1 MVNAA
6 MRTYNY
12 FALGGQDAYGQPTTS
27 TEPIGTV
34 KMAISIT
41 SQSVQDNI
49 NYSGA
54 TYMGLTHTLLDDSC
68 VIQYG
73 DKRLKVLYVNPT
85 GRFIQVFMGDE

>member
-1 MVNAA
+1 MINAA
-6 MRTYNY
+6 MKTYNY
-12 FALGGQDAYGQPTTS
+12 FTIGEQDAYGQPVTS
-27 TEPIGTV
+27 TEPSGAV

>member
-1 MVNAA
+1 MINAN
-6 MRTYNY
+6 MRHYDY
-12 FALGGQDAYGQPTTS
+12 FTLGAEDAYGQPVIS
-27 TEPIGTV
+27 TEPTGTV

-54 TYMGLTHTLLDDSC
+54 TYMGLTHTLLDDTC

-73 DKRLKVLYVNPT
+73 DKRLKVLYINPT
-85 GRFIQVFMGDE
+85 GRFIQVFMEEE

>member
-1 MVNAA
+1 MINAN
-6 MRTYNY
+6 MRHYDY
-12 FALGGQDAYGQPTTS
+12 FTLGVEDAYGQPVIS
-27 TEPIGTV
+27 TEPTGTV

-54 TYMGLTHTLLDDSC
+54 TYMGLTHTLLDDTC

-73 DKRLKVLYVNPT
+73 DKRLKVL
-85 GRFIQVFMGDE
+85 